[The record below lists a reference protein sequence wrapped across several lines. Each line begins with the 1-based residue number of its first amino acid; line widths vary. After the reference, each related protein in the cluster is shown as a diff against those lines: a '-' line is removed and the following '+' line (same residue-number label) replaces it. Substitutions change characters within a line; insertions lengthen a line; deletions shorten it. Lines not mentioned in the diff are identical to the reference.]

1 MGICNRCNKHQR
13 YSVQKYK
20 FQSVDLFW
28 EGNWKKLPI
37 PWPFNMQLYSFST
50 IFVLPYQIHH
60 RNLLRFS
67 MTFEMVGFNFLPLVA
82 EKYLLIIKVGLVK
95 LADHLRFITRDTR
108 PSPINK
114 SRWFQFVALLCH
126 LFPLN
131 CLRKNHWRSKLV
143 FKKIQNR
150 GFMGVKKA
158 IWLISCWGIKMV
170 SFEQNFTWIFFS
182 LMWYLLQSTY

>member
-1 MGICNRCNKHQR
+1 MGICNRCNKYQR

-67 MTFEMVGFNFLPLVA
+67 MTFEMVATSRREVS
-82 EKYLLIIKVGLVK
+82 
-95 LADHLRFITRDTR
+95 ADYQ
-108 PSPINK
+108 
-114 SRWFQFVALLCH
+114 SRARQTGGPPTIHNSRYPTL
-126 LFPLN
+126 
-131 CLRKNHWRSKLV
+131 SDKLV
-143 FKKIQNR
+143 T
-150 GFMGVKKA
+150 
-158 IWLISCWGIKMV
+158 LISFCWFVMSLF
-170 SFEQNFTWIFFS
+170 SFKLLKKKS
-182 LMWYLLQSTY
+182 LAQ